1 MTARIESVEQL
12 DELPVGTIISRTEN
26 GLDVDVAVKTR
37 SGRWKSVWYT
47 HPVRPHEIGA
57 WVGADIMA
65 RKASVVAELLASQ
78 NQRDAAE
85 QRVQLVTER
94 IGELEDVIDDAQN
107 RRDAAEQ
114 NADSA
119 WERVGELEDELDEL
133 RRELAD
139 SKQAAL

>member
-1 MTARIESVEQL
+1 MSARIESVEQL

-37 SGRWKSVWYT
+37 SGRWKSVWHT
-47 HPVRPHEIGA
+47 HPVHPHEIGA

-119 WERVGELEDELDEL
+119 WERVGELEEVIDEL

-139 SKQAAL
+139 SKQATE